1 METLDTL
8 NDAQRQAV
16 TQVEGPVLVLA
27 GPGSGKTRVL
37 TYRVAHLINDVNL
50 PPYNILAVTFT
61 NKAAR
66 EMSERLA
73 NLIGPDKVAG
83 LTVGT
88 FHSICARFLR
98 IDGEHVGLARDF
110 VIFDEDDQK
119 AVVKQLLKELELDDK
134 RYRPGAVIGAL
145 SRAKN
150 EMIGPEAYLPPT
162 IWHEAIRRL
171 YPRYQAA
178 LQQNNGVDFDD
189 LLNLAVQLFQEHPA
203 VLEKY
208 QRRYVY
214 LHVDEFQDTN
224 LAQYTLVK
232 LLAQKY
238 RNLFCVGD
246 EDQSIYGWRGAD
258 YRNVMRLRE
267 DFPDARVMLLEQ
279 NYRSTRTILDAAQG
293 VIRRNRSRH
302 PKNLWT
308 ENTAGTPLV
317 IQEAY
322 DEKEEA
328 QFVADEIRKL
338 ERRGYKPGDFD
349 LVVIPGGFAPD
360 FIRRNEAML
369 HFVRGAAELG
379 KLLAAICHGP
389 WVLCST
395 TALRGKKATCFF
407 AIKDDVINAGA
418 KYVDEEVVRDGNVIT
433 SRKPDDLPAFMK
445 TIFSALAGK

>member
-16 TQVEGPVLVLA
+16 TLVEGPVLVLA
-27 GPGSGKTRVL
+27 GPGCGKTRVL

-98 IDGEHVGLARDF
+98 VDGEHVGLARDF

-338 ERRGYKPGDFD
+338 ERRGYKPGDFA
-349 LVVIPGGFAPD
+349 VFY
-360 FIRRNEAML
+360 RM
-369 HFVRGAAELG
+369 
-379 KLLAAICHGP
+379 
-389 WVLCST
+389 
-395 TALRGKKATCFF
+395 
-407 AIKDDVINAGA
+407 
-418 KYVDEEVVRDGNVIT
+418 
-433 SRKPDDLPAFMK
+433 
-445 TIFSALAGK
+445 